1 VPRAGVSASFK
12 PPVVP
17 SASTMAAE
25 APSSSNGVEE
35 DERYKNI
42 DPKMVETIKNEI
54 MDTGSPVDWS
64 DIAGLEFVKQTLMMV
79 VVYPLLNPEI
89 FTGLRAPARGVLLF
103 GPPGTGKTLI
113 GMVHSGSELGNKA
126 LFLVY
131 LFRYLQGCQS
141 LLYLL

>member
-1 VPRAGVSASFK
+1 
-12 PPVVP
+12 
-17 SASTMAAE
+17 
-25 APSSSNGVEE
+25 
-35 DERYKNI
+35 
-42 DPKMVETIKNEI
+42 MVETIKNEI